1 MKRPHLMLATVMGG
15 MLLVVGWSYFYLDN
29 RRAAAHAAGEDLAAC
44 RTLAGRI
51 ADLRTRPAL
60 AGTQELGA
68 EDLARRVERAAGVA
82 HFAQENI
89 ERIDP
94 EPARRV
100 GETNYTQ
107 VPTRVRLRRVNLE
120 QAMTFLH
127 TLGSEA
133 GSPLRVEQV
142 RFSSPPGEETGDRW
156 TMEST
161 LCYTVYSPRE

>member
-1 MKRPHLMLATVMGG
+1 MKRQQLMLVTIVGAL
-15 MLLVVGWSYFYLDN
+15 LLVVGWSYFYLDH
-29 RRAAAHAAGEDLAAC
+29 RREAAHAAGEDLAAC
-44 RTLAGRI
+44 RSLAGRI
-51 ADLRTRPAL
+51 AELRTRPAV
-60 AGTQELGA
+60 AGTQELGEA
-68 EDLARRVERAAGVA
+68 DLARRIERAAGVA
-82 HFAQENI
+82 HFSQENI

-100 GETNYTQ
+100 AETNYSQ

>member
-1 MKRPHLMLATVMGG
+1 MNRQQLMLATIVGA
-15 MLLVVGWSYFYLDN
+15 LLLLVGWSYFYLDG
-29 RRAAAHAAGEDLAAC
+29 RRDSARAAGEDLAAC

-51 ADLRTRPAL
+51 AELRTRPAV
-60 AGTQELGA
+60 AGTQELGDA
-68 EDLARRVERAAGVA
+68 EMARRIEQAAGVA
-82 HFAQENI
+82 HLSQENI

-94 EPARRV
+94 EPVRRI
-100 GETNYTQ
+100 GETNYRQ
-107 VPTRVRLRRVNLE
+107 VPTRVRLKRVNLE
-120 QAMTFLH
+120 QAVTFLH
-127 TLGSEA
+127 ALGSEA